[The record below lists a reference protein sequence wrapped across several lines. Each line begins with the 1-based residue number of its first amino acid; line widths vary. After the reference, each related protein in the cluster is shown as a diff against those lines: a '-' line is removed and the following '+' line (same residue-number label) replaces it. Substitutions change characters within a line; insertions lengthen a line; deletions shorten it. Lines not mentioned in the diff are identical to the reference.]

1 MVGKARQIIAGV
13 LVAMFVASC
22 AEERP
27 TRRMPSKRDMIEYN
41 RRLVQMD
48 STCIVAYSDTA
59 GLNVK
64 PTSSGLWITIH
75 EEGSGEAVVKGQT
88 VVLAY
93 KISDLLGHE
102 FYNSQT
108 DGEKVFV
115 AGRGHEVMGLDEGV
129 VGLRKGAKAT
139 LLLLPDKAYGL
150 IGDEKKI
157 NGRII
162 LRYDIE
168 VKDVR

>member
-1 MVGKARQIIAGV
+1 
-13 LVAMFVASC
+13 
-22 AEERP
+22 
-27 TRRMPSKRDMIEYN
+27 
-41 RRLVQMD
+41 
-48 STCIVAYSDTA
+48 
-59 GLNVK
+59 
-64 PTSSGLWITIH
+64 
-75 EEGSGEAVVKGQT
+75 
-88 VVLAY
+88 
-93 KISDLLGHE
+93 LGHE